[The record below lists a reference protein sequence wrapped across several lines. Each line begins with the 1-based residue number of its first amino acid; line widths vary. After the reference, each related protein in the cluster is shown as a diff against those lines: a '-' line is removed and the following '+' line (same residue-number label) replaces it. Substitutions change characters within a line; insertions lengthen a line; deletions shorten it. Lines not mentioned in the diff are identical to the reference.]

1 MKVTSIGIVVGFW
14 DLFAVSSNS
23 AMMTGQTLEVLC
35 VMIVLYIILNYAIVA
50 AMNVL
55 NDRMRLPGNGK

>member
-1 MKVTSIGIVVGFW
+1 
-14 DLFAVSSNS
+14 
-23 AMMTGQTLEVLC
+23 MTGQTLEVLC